1 MTQLELDIALLKIEI
16 EAIKYSQTLPQ
27 GTLIDAFVS
36 GAKFG
41 LDLAYE
47 RIRDTIQNDT
57 LP

>member
-1 MTQLELDIALLKIEI
+1 MLFR
-16 EAIKYSQTLPQ
+16 SLPQ

-47 RIRDTIQNDT
+47 RIRDTIQDDP

>member
-1 MTQLELDIALLKIEI
+1 MTQLETDLLLLKIEI

-47 RIRDTIQNDT
+47 RIRDTIQDDP